1 MAEMLSASGP
11 SPEILQAMIDGE
23 KAVIEQIMAA
33 DPVYYAYVRRHRA
46 ERRGEPMGIT
56 EFYRIRRELESLYRS
71 TTEALRRRDP
81 DAYAENCRLIF
92 HYEHE
97 LVA

>member
-1 MAEMLSASGP
+1 MAEMLSASAP

-46 ERRGEPMGIT
+46 ERRGEPMSVT
-56 EFYRIRRELESLYRS
+56 KFYRVRAELNELYRS
-71 TTEALRRRDP
+71 TTEALRRCDP
-81 DAYAENCRLIF
+81 DAFAENCRLIY
-92 HYEHE
+92 HYERA
-97 LVA
+97 LIA